1 VVFRGHPF
9 SFWAS
14 IILLHIDSALSYYS
28 SALTPDNRRGEAMKD
43 LITEIVRALVDQP
56 EEASVNEIGG
66 AHTTV
71 LEVTVAK
78 SGMGKIIGKQGRT
91 AMAIRTILS
100 AASGK
105 LRKRY
110 ILEIVD

>member
-1 VVFRGHPF
+1 
-9 SFWAS
+9 
-14 IILLHIDSALSYYS
+14 
-28 SALTPDNRRGEAMKD
+28 MKD

-56 EEASVNEIGG
+56 EEVSVSEIGG

-78 SGMGKIIGKQGRT
+78 SDMGKIIGKQGRT

-110 ILEIVD
+110 ILEIID